1 MTQTLLNVKIS
12 ATSKLYFFNLC
23 HIFKAITPSVNDIAA
38 SHFVTFKFPGNFLD
52 GR

>member
-1 MTQTLLNVKIS
+1 MRKSQQIQVFIS
-12 ATSKLYFFNLC
+12 FISLICVT
-23 HIFKAITPSVNDIAA
+23 IFKAITPSVNDIAA